1 MVQVIN
7 QIVVPGRPAVDNG
20 LAVPP
25 FTQVHLHSTGN
36 PNSTMQNERDYLASH
51 WGDAYYTHLVGFNH
65 ETGHAEAWQVA
76 QSNGGGYDLGGDWN
90 WEGYASIEFVEGSIQ
105 TQAQFNEAYNVYI
118 TLARQLQDETGQKV
132 YGLDTAS
139 VPGIKTH
146 NYASRTGH
154 GSDHVDPIAFLEK
167 WGVGYDKLISDI
179 KKGLDNSMAITTK
192 ETVFQSKGLWYT
204 DKKYTKKAN
213 AVIAHMGAYWA
224 FRNGKL
230 LTSQFVE
237 SWGNTYWAGGDGKIV
252 QGFNKNWNGLAIDFG
267 TDDTFYIKSLK
278 IVDAKKFTAFM
289 NKALGVK

>member
-20 LAVPP
+20 LAVAP

-90 WEGYASIEFVEGSIQ
+90 WEGYASIEFVEGSIK

-118 TLARQLQDETGQKV
+118 TLARQLQDETGQHV
-132 YGLDTAS
+132 YDLDTAS

-179 KKGLDNSMAITTK
+179 KKGLDNSMAITSK

-252 QGFNKNWNGLAIDFG
+252 QGFNKNWNGIAIDFG